1 MIKHTNLKIVF
12 AIFNLVMKI
21 IPYLKSF
28 ILGIIFNLNTVN
40 LGIVEKMS
48 LNLDIGILDGVTGV
62 KEVNVTKQSLSDIS
76 RMRKQRVKDK
86 AGSVAPVDTSIK
98 NLLMCEAC
106 GTALIPHDGFMVCRD
121 CGLCQSR
128 DIDTG
133 QEWRNLD
140 DNKSTDPCR
149 VSVPNNTLMP
159 ETSVGTMVS
168 YGNNKKAPY
177 AHIIRTMN
185 NWSMLKYK
193 DSAILKKFKTITTV
207 CKNANVMD
215 SVIEEIKI
223 VYFKI
228 SNVKSAR
235 RNKAQALMA
244 VSVIIGHEIAG
255 YERDYKEVADMFDI
269 DIKILR
275 SMIKEYEFIWK
286 ELQDVEAEEQAAL
299 VQQSIDEE
307 IRDVAATKTNKL
319 LPDSNY
325 PQLGSG
331 LGLGL
336 GLGLPVNIEK
346 SSAQYRQSIDELVK
360 NDVAYKP
367 LEKKESEELF
377 KRRQEDDN
385 IKLRKYVNKSG
396 VPAIYYDKFYKLN
409 DWIAE
414 RYILAQHIP
423 KSRYACLI
431 FLMSELYALNVD
443 KHKIINLCDTS
454 NVTIN
459 KCYNKLA
466 PYLQQIIDFLDV
478 KNTPHT

>member
-1 MIKHTNLKIVF
+1 
-12 AIFNLVMKI
+12 
-21 IPYLKSF
+21 
-28 ILGIIFNLNTVN
+28 
-40 LGIVEKMS
+40 MS
-48 LNLDIGILDGVTGV
+48 LNLEIDIQSDRASTLNSVVDGAAVSASSS
-62 KEVNVTKQSLSDIS
+62 QSLRDIS
-76 RMRKQRVKDK
+76 RMRKQRAKEK
-86 AGSVAPVDTSIK
+86 AGTATPVDTTIK

-128 DIDTG
+128 DIDTT

-140 DNKSTDPCR
+140 DNKGGSDPSR

-168 YGNNKKAPY
+168 YGSNKKAPF

-185 NWSMLKYK
+185 NWSMLSYK
-193 DSAILKKFKTITTV
+193 DSTILKRFKHITTV
-207 CKNANVMD
+207 CKNANVLD

-228 SNVKSAR
+228 SQVKAAR
-235 RNKAQALMA
+235 RNKLQALMA

-255 YERDYKEVADMFDI
+255 YDRDYKEVADMFDI
-269 DIKILR
+269 DIKVLR
-275 SMIKEYEFIWK
+275 SMSKEYEFIWK
-286 ELQDVEAEEQAAL
+286 ELQDIDAEEQATL

-307 IRDVAATKTNKL
+307 NRELKSELSKQTNQA
-319 LPDSNY
+319 NQTNTY
-325 PQLGSG
+325 GTPQFSG
-331 LGLGL
+331 IPPSQAIKPLS
-336 GLGLPVNIEK
+336 K
-346 SSAQYRQSIDELVK
+346 IDELVQ
-360 NDVAYKP
+360 NDKP
-367 LEKKESEELF
+367 TEPLIKKESDQLF
-377 KRRQEDDN
+377 RQRQEEDN
-385 IKLRKYVNKSG
+385 GKLRKYVIKSG
-396 VPAIYYDKFYKLN
+396 IHAIYHDKFFKLN

-431 FLMSELYALNVD
+431 FLVSELYALNVD
-443 KHKIINLCDTS
+443 KHKIISLCETS

-466 PYLQQIIDFLDV
+466 PYLPQIIDFLDV
-478 KNTPHT
+478 KNTP

>member
-1 MIKHTNLKIVF
+1 
-12 AIFNLVMKI
+12 
-21 IPYLKSF
+21 
-28 ILGIIFNLNTVN
+28 
-40 LGIVEKMS
+40 MS
-48 LNLDIGILDGVTGV
+48 LNLDIGINSDRALTLNSIGA
-62 KEVNVTKQSLSDIS
+62 KAPSLSDIS
-76 RMRKQRVKDK
+76 RLRKQRAKEK
-86 AGSVAPVDTSIK
+86 TGSVTPIDMSIK

-128 DIDTG
+128 DIDTS

-140 DNKSTDPCR
+140 DNKGGSDPSR

-168 YGNNKKAPY
+168 YGNGKKAPY

-185 NWSMLKYK
+185 NWSMLSYK
-193 DSAILKKFKTITTV
+193 DSTILKRFKHITTV
-207 CKNANVMD
+207 CKNANVLD
-215 SVIEEIKI
+215 SVIEEIKV
-223 VYFKI
+223 VYYKI
-228 SNVKSAR
+228 SQVKAAR
-235 RNKAQALMA
+235 RNKLQALMA

-269 DIKILR
+269 DIKVLR

-286 ELQDVEAEEQAAL
+286 ELQDIEAEEQATL

-307 IRDVAATKTNKL
+307 IRDCAITTAKTA
-319 LPDSNY
+319 
-325 PQLGSG
+325 SG
-331 LGLGL
+331 HA
-336 GLGLPVNIEK
+336 K
-346 SSAQYRQSIDELVK
+346 HSMSAPIHMQESIKKIPIQSSIDDLVR
-360 NDVAYKP
+360 NDIASEP
-367 LEKKESEELF
+367 LVSKLSDELF
-377 KRRQEDDN
+377 RQRQEEDN
-385 IKLRKYVNKSG
+385 AKLRKYVSKSG
-396 VPAIYYDKFYKLN
+396 VAAIYYNMFFKLN

-431 FLMSELYALNVD
+431 FLISELYALNVD
-443 KHKIINLCDTS
+443 KHKIISLCETS

-466 PYLQQIIDFLDV
+466 PYLPQIIDFLDV
-478 KNTPHT
+478 KGSVAAN